1 MSTNRNRASNTTDA
15 AAKTLRQTGIQPQRQ
30 PNTLEV
36 LASRGKKTTAATK
49 NSSGSWEMHL
59 TEQAEFDATRWIN
72 AKVLLEPIKSHEE
85 AAKEAFSEYAVRKVA
100 EKIFTN
106 KSKPSNPEV
115 IIRKEDGTEDHRFI
129 FIFQNRFK
137 IALPSHGNGHRD
149 QYVQTFIELGLHP
162 ISAASLVD
170 TELDL
175 TPIISVRSPK
185 ELMLGRY
192 GADREWI
199 PATEHEK
206 SIGQKLIDLV
216 LWDGGKAPA
225 PAPLTDEER
234 ELVIATADSVK
245 VKAGFLDRVA
255 DYCQSVDQLM
265 AIFSVIQP
273 IAYPAH
279 QAFAKNDSEEF
290 KLVRKLEAC
299 SDIIGKMPASND
311 E

>member
-1 MSTNRNRASNTTDA
+1 MSTNRNRVSGTNRTNA
-15 AAKTLRQTGIQPQRQ
+15 AANTLHQTGTQPQHQ
-30 PNTLEV
+30 PNTLDT
-36 LASRGKKTTAATK
+36 LASRGKKATTTK
-49 NSSGSWEMHL
+49 NNSGSWEMPL
-59 TEQAEFDATRWIN
+59 TEQAKSDAIRWVN

-85 AAKEAFSEYAVRKVA
+85 AAKTTFSEYAVRKVA
-100 EKIFTN
+100 EKIFAT

-115 IIRKEDGTEDHRFI
+115 MIRKEDGTEDHRFI

-137 IALPSHGNGHRD
+137 IAFPSHGNGHRD
-149 QYVQTFIELGLHP
+149 HYVETFIDLGLHP

-175 TPIISVRSPK
+175 TPVISIRSPK
-185 ELMLGRY
+185 ELMLGHY

-199 PATEHEK
+199 PATEQEK

-216 LWDGGKAPA
+216 LWDGRTP

-234 ELVIATADSVK
+234 EVAILTADSVK

-255 DYCQSVDQLM
+255 TYCQSVDQLM
-265 AIFSVIQP
+265 AVFSVIQP
-273 IAYPAH
+273 IAYPTH
-279 QAFAKNDSEEF
+279 QDFAKNDSEEF

-299 SDIIGKMPASND
+299 SDIIGKMPASKD
-311 E
+311 